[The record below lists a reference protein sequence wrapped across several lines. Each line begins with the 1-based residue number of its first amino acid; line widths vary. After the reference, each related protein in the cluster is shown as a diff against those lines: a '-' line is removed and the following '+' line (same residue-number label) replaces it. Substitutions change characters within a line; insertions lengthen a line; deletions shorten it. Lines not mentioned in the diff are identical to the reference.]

1 VAFVDIKEIYKVKSK
16 MAKTFEQLG
25 LSAQLTK
32 ALAENGFKAPFP
44 IQETAIPL
52 ILQGKDVV
60 GQAHTGTG
68 KTAAFG
74 LPILQQIKPG
84 GSVQV
89 LILAPT
95 RELAVQVT
103 DEINRFA
110 KYTGIKAVTIYGGQ
124 SINLQLD
131 KLRRGVQIIVATPG
145 RLIDHIK
152 QGSIILDDVR
162 FVVLD
167 EADRMLD
174 MGFIDD
180 IKFILFYVNDDR
192 QTCLFSATMPPEI
205 LRLAEEYMRP
215 NKTERIRLNEEEIT
229 LETIDQSYLVVEERE
244 KFRHLM
250 DFIRT
255 NQKAKSQTIVF
266 AATKQRADRIA
277 YKLRQEGFNAV
288 TIHGDL
294 SQKQRDHAMHKFKRG
309 SEDILVAT
317 DIAARGIDV
326 PSVGN
331 VINYDVPEDPNVYF
345 HRIGRTAR
353 AGGEGKAISLVSNDR
368 VSDFGRILAQTK
380 LPIRKLN
387 DELGVVVPV
396 IAQRQASFGR
406 GGGYW
411 WRSGGRSGGGYG
423 SRSGGGYGSRSGGG
437 YGSRSG
443 GGYGSRSGS
452 YHNEHEGQRRY
463 GSGDGGGG
471 SGGYRGNSRSNSGY
485 GRDRRRSRYGSND
498 GYSGGSNNNN
508 Y

>member
-1 VAFVDIKEIYKVKSK
+1 
-16 MAKTFEQLG
+16 MTKTFEELG

-84 GSVQV
+84 GPVQV

-103 DEINRFA
+103 DEISWFA
-110 KYTGIKAVTIYGGQ
+110 KYTGIRAATIYGGQ

-152 QGSIILDDVR
+152 QGSIILDEVK

-180 IKFILFYVNDDR
+180 IKFILFYVNEDR

-205 LRLAEEYMRP
+205 LRLADEYMRQ
-215 NKTERIRLNEEEIT
+215 NKIEHVRLNEEEIT

-244 KFRHLM
+244 KFKHLV
-250 DFIRT
+250 DFIKS
-255 NQKAKSQTIVF
+255 NQKANSQTIVF
-266 AATKQRADRIA
+266 AATKQRADRLA
-277 YKLRQEGFNAV
+277 YKLRQEGFSAV

-294 SQKQRDHAMHKFKRG
+294 SQKQRDYAMHKFKKG
-309 SEDILVAT
+309 AEDILVAT

-326 PSVGN
+326 PAIGN
-331 VINYDVPEDPNVYF
+331 VINYDVSEDPNLYF

-368 VSDFGRILAQTK
+368 ISDFERILAQTK

-406 GGGYW
+406 GGGYR
-411 WRSGGRSGGGYG
+411 WRGGYGGRSNYRNDGGDG
-423 SRSGGGYGSRSGGG
+423 
-437 YGSRSG
+437 
-443 GGYGSRSGS
+443 
-452 YHNEHEGQRRY
+452 RRY
-463 GSGDGGGG
+463 GSGGEGGRGY
-471 SGGYRGNSRSNSGY
+471 SGYRGSRSHTGY
-485 GRDRRRSRYGSND
+485 GRDRRRSRYGYSR
-498 GYSGGSNNNN
+498 GYGGSN

>member
-1 VAFVDIKEIYKVKSK
+1 VAFVNIKQKIYKVKRK
-16 MAKTFEQLG
+16 MTKTFEELG

-84 GSVQV
+84 GPVQV

-110 KYTGIKAVTIYGGQ
+110 KYTGIKSVTIYGGQ

-180 IKFILFYVNDDR
+180 IKFILFYVNEDR
-192 QTCLFSATMPPEI
+192 QTCLFSATIPPEI
-205 LRLAEEYMRP
+205 TRLADEYMRQ
-215 NKTERIRLNEEEIT
+215 NKIEHVRLNEEEIT

-244 KFRHLM
+244 KFKHLM
-250 DFIRT
+250 DFIRR
-255 NQKAKSQTIVF
+255 NQNAKSQTIVF
-266 AATKQRADRIA
+266 AATKQRADRLA
-277 YKLRQEGFNAV
+277 YKLRQEGFSAV

-294 SQKQRDHAMHKFKRG
+294 SQKQRDYAMHKFRKG
-309 SEDILVAT
+309 AEDILVAT

-326 PSVGN
+326 PAIGN

-353 AGGEGKAISLVSNDR
+353 ALGEGKAISLVSNDR
-368 VSDFGRILAQTK
+368 VSDFGRILAKTK

-387 DELGVVVPV
+387 DELGIVVPV

-406 GGGYW
+406 SGGY
-411 WRSGGRSGGGYG
+411 RPRGGYG
-423 SRSGGGYGSRSGGG
+423 SRNGYRNEYGG
-437 YGSRSG
+437 
-443 GGYGSRSGS
+443 
-452 YHNEHEGQRRY
+452 GQRRY
-463 GSGDGGGG
+463 GRGDGGGG
-471 SGGYRGNSRSNSGY
+471 SGGYGRSRTRPGY
-485 GRDRRRSRYGSND
+485 GRDRRRSRYG
-498 GYSGGSNNNN
+498 YSGSSNNNN
-508 Y
+508 NY